1 MEPSIYHDNVLVG
14 RPVGV
19 LARVGDHQTMADAM
33 VLLSQCFSF
42 PLTFLL
48 TLSDMVNWK
57 YQVMGFLNVI
67 HMSSYMVRE
76 VQVQR
81 GLLCLRAWQLIR
93 KQPKDNIL
101 LNVKH

>member
-1 MEPSIYHDNVLVG
+1 MEPSIYDDNVLVG
-14 RPVGV
+14 QPVGV
-19 LARVGDHQTMADAM
+19 LARVEDHQTMADAM

-57 YQVMGFLNVI
+57 YHVMGFFNVI
-67 HMSSYMVRE
+67 HMICVRE

-81 GLLCLRAWQLIR
+81 GLRCLRAWQLIR